1 MLMMRMHKGKKGLA
15 ASKTA
20 KKTKINEKRPKK
32 AILKLEN
39 DVNEVKSIRSSIYRI
54 VFCKDF

>member
-1 MLMMRMHKGKKGLA
+1 MMRMHIGKKGLA
-15 ASKTA
+15 ASKSA